1 MLLHNVGVSCGMY
14 FKKWNYYIILPGY
27 LQVARYCKQLHF
39 ESDKKKEASNPFKD
53 ILSLIKVIPTGIAS
67 S

>member
-39 ESDKKKEASNPFKD
+39 ESDKKKRH
-53 ILSLIKVIPTGIAS
+53 LIPLRTYCH
-67 S
+67 

>member
-1 MLLHNVGVSCGMY
+1 MH
-14 FKKWNYYIILPGY
+14 GY

-39 ESDKKKEASNPFKD
+39 ESDKKKKEASNPFED
-53 ILSLIKVIPTGIAS
+53 ILWLIKVIPTGIAS